1 MRLIQNSNA
10 RETSRFSLRVELVKK
25 KEKKRKVYSLKVDK
39 RLDSK
44 IRTSQLNHSC
54 STTLSST
61 RVWTGATDDRF
72 TKSQR
77 FHSFRKTILRGAAFF
92 VEHGKIR
99 RRRPF
104 VSLSLSLPIKQDAP
118 GWCVIAEELLAR
130 GRSIIVCATW
140 TSIVHVSRLDRHKFQ
155 TGRWIVNAGK
165 PREATDRHRFQRR
178 SLLAT
183 YQQMKK
189 TMEN

>member
-104 VSLSLSLPIKQDAP
+104 VSLSLSSDKTRRPRVVRYCGGTIGEGEKHYRLCHVD
-118 GWCVIAEELLAR
+118 EH
-130 GRSIIVCATW
+130 CACL
-140 TSIVHVSRLDRHKFQ
+140 SSRQ
-155 TGRWIVNAGK
+155 A
-165 PREATDRHRFQRR
+165 
-178 SLLAT
+178 
-183 YQQMKK
+183 
-189 TMEN
+189 